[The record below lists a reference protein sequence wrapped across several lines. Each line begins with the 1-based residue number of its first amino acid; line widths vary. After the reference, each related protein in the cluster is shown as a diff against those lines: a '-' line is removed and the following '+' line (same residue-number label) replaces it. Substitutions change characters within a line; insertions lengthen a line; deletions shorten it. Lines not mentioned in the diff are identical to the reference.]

1 MATNKATLSEQI
13 QRIYARFLDK
23 DNPSDVIDIRE
34 VMLLVS
40 QAINKILKLEVAE
53 SFKAGL
59 VDIPKCSL
67 IQYTATVV
75 SESANNRSYIVLPVI
90 PLTLPLDMGIWSISA
105 SNAVMTP
112 YIPIPAQ
119 DVLVFQ
125 GANLSYLE
133 GQIGYYIQGKSAS
146 GTGARVYFTKDI
158 TLSAN
163 GSITSVLINILAS
176 DFSQFTD
183 TDMLPISP
191 EVESAVIAEVLNIIS
206 GGRVSQAEMASQ
218 QEGQ

>member
-1 MATNKATLSEQI
+1 MTTKYILSEQI

-23 DNPSDVIDIRE
+23 DNPSDVIDLRE
-34 VMLLVS
+34 VMLLVN

-67 IQYTATVV
+67 IEYTATVV
-75 SESANNRSYIVLPVI
+75 SDSGNSRSYATLPVI
-90 PLTLPLDMGIWSISA
+90 PLTLPLNMGIWSIAA
-105 SNAVMTP
+105 SNAAMTP

-133 GQIGYYIQGKSAS
+133 GQIGYYVQNK
-146 GTGARVYFTKDI
+146 RVYFTKDI
-158 TLSAN
+158 TLVGN
-163 GSITSVLINILAS
+163 GSITSVIINILAS
-176 DFSQFTD
+176 DFSQFGD
-183 TDMLPISP
+183 NDMLPISP
-191 EVESAVIAEVLNIIS
+191 EVESAVITEVLNIIS

>member
-1 MATNKATLSEQI
+1 MATKAIISEQV

-23 DNPSDVIDIRE
+23 NNPSDVIDIRE

-67 IQYTATVV
+67 IQYTASVT
-75 SESANNRSYIVLPVI
+75 ADATNNRSFITLPVI

-105 SNAVMTP
+105 SNAAMTP
-112 YIPIPAQ
+112 YIPIPSQ

-133 GQIGYYIQGKSAS
+133 GQIGYYVQGKK
-146 GTGARVYFTKDI
+146 VFFTKDI
-158 TLSAN
+158 TLAGN
-163 GSITSVLINILAS
+163 GSISSVIINILAS
-176 DFSQFTD
+176 DFSQFAD
-183 TDMLPISP
+183 NDMLPISP
-191 EVESAVIAEVLNIIS
+191 EVESAVITEVLNIIS
-206 GGRVSQAEMASQ
+206 GGRVSQAELASQ
-218 QEGQ
+218 QQAQ

>member
-1 MATNKATLSEQI
+1 MATTKAILSEQV

-34 VMLLVS
+34 VLLLVS

-67 IQYTATVV
+67 IQYTASVT
-75 SESANNRSYIVLPVI
+75 ADATNNRSYLTLPVI

-105 SNAVMTP
+105 SNAAMTP

-133 GQIGYYIQGKSAS
+133 GQVGYYVQNK
-146 GTGARVYFTKDI
+146 RVYFTKDI
-158 TLSAN
+158 TLVAN
-163 GSITSVLINILAS
+163 GSITSVIINILAS
-176 DFSQFTD
+176 DFSQFGD
-183 TDMLPISP
+183 NDMLPISP

>member
-23 DNPSDVIDIRE
+23 NNPSDVIDIRE
-34 VMLLVS
+34 VMLLVNQS
-40 QAINKILKLEVAE
+40 INKILKLEVAE

-59 VDIPKCSL
+59 VDVPKCSL
-67 IQYTATVV
+67 IQYTASVT
-75 SESANNRSYIVLPVI
+75 ADAPNNRSSITLPVI

-105 SNAVMTP
+105 SNAAMTP

-133 GQIGYYIQGKSAS
+133 GQVGYYIQGKK
-146 GTGARVYFTKDI
+146 VFFTKDI
-158 TLSAN
+158 TLAGN
-163 GSITSVLINILAS
+163 GSISSVIVNILAS
-176 DFSQFTD
+176 DFSQFGD
-183 TDMLPISP
+183 NDMLPISP
-191 EVESAVIAEVLNIIS
+191 EVESAVITEVLNIIS
-206 GGRVSQAEMASQ
+206 GGRVSQAELASKQ
-218 QEGQ
+218 QAQ

>member
-1 MATNKATLSEQI
+1 MANSRYVISEQI
-13 QRIYARFLDK
+13 QRLYARFLDK
-23 DNPSDVIDIRE
+23 NNPSDVIDLRE
-34 VMLLVS
+34 VSLLVS

-67 IQYTATVV
+67 IEYTATVV
-75 SESANNRSYIVLPVI
+75 SDSGNSRSYIALPVI
-90 PLTLPLDMGIWSISA
+90 PLTLPLNMGIWSIA
-105 SNAVMTP
+105 ATNAAMTP

-133 GQIGYYIQGKSAS
+133 GQIGYYVQGKK
-146 GTGARVYFTKDI
+146 VFFTKDI

-163 GSITSVLINILAS
+163 GSISSVILNILAS
-176 DFSQFTD
+176 DFSQLTD

-191 EVESAVIAEVLNIIS
+191 EVESAVITEVLNIIS
-206 GGRVSQAEMASQ
+206 AGRVSQAEMATQ

>member
-1 MATNKATLSEQI
+1 MAVSKSVLSEQI

-23 DNPSDVIDIRE
+23 DNPSDVISIPE

-67 IQYTATVV
+67 IQYTASVT
-75 SESANNRSYIVLPVI
+75 ADAPNNRSSITLPVI

-105 SNAVMTP
+105 SGAAMTP

-125 GANLSYLE
+125 GANLKYLE
-133 GQIGYYIQGKSAS
+133 GQIGYYVQGKK
-146 GTGARVYFTKDI
+146 VFFTKDL
-158 TLSAN
+158 TLAGN
-163 GSITSVLINILAS
+163 GSISSVIINILAS
-176 DFSQFTD
+176 DFSQFAD
-183 TDMLPISP
+183 NDMLPISP
-191 EVESAVIAEVLNIIS
+191 EVESAVITEVLNIIS
-206 GGRVSQAEMASQ
+206 GGRVSQAELASQ
-218 QEGQ
+218 QQAQ

>member
-1 MATNKATLSEQI
+1 MATKAIISEQV

-23 DNPSDVIDIRE
+23 NNPSDVIDIRE

-67 IQYTATVV
+67 IQYTASVT
-75 SESANNRSYIVLPVI
+75 ADATNNRSFITLPVI

-105 SNAVMTP
+105 SNAAMTP
-112 YIPIPAQ
+112 YIPIPSQ

-133 GQIGYYIQGKSAS
+133 GQIGYYVQGKK
-146 GTGARVYFTKDI
+146 VFFTKDI
-158 TLSAN
+158 TLAGN
-163 GSITSVLINILAS
+163 GSISSVIINILAS
-176 DFSQFTD
+176 DFSQFAD
-183 TDMLPISP
+183 NDMLPISP
-191 EVESAVIAEVLNIIS
+191 EVESAVITEVLNIIS

>member
-1 MATNKATLSEQI
+1 MATKAIISEQV

-23 DNPSDVIDIRE
+23 NNPSDVIDIRE
-34 VMLLVS
+34 VMLLVN

-67 IQYTATVV
+67 IQYTASVT
-75 SESANNRSYIVLPVI
+75 ADAPNNRSSITLPVI

-105 SNAVMTP
+105 SGAAMTP

-125 GANLSYLE
+125 GANLKYLE
-133 GQIGYYIQGKSAS
+133 GQIGYYVQGKK
-146 GTGARVYFTKDI
+146 VFFTKDL
-158 TLSAN
+158 TLAGN
-163 GSITSVLINILAS
+163 GSISSVIINILAS
-176 DFSQFTD
+176 DFSQFGD
-183 TDMLPISP
+183 NDMLPISP
-191 EVESAVIAEVLNIIS
+191 EVESAVITEVLNIIS
-206 GGRVSQAEMASQ
+206 GGRVSQAELASQ
-218 QEGQ
+218 QQAQ

>member
-1 MATNKATLSEQI
+1 MATKAIISEQV

-23 DNPSDVIDIRE
+23 NNPSDVIDIRE
-34 VMLLVS
+34 VMLLVN

-67 IQYTATVV
+67 IQYTASVT
-75 SESANNRSYIVLPVI
+75 ADATNNRSFITLPVI

-105 SNAVMTP
+105 SNAAMTP
-112 YIPIPAQ
+112 YIPIPSQ

-133 GQIGYYIQGKSAS
+133 GQIGYYVQGKK
-146 GTGARVYFTKDI
+146 VFFTKDI
-158 TLSAN
+158 TLAGN
-163 GSITSVLINILAS
+163 GSISSVIINILAS
-176 DFSQFTD
+176 DFSQFAD
-183 TDMLPISP
+183 NDMLPISP
-191 EVESAVIAEVLNIIS
+191 EVESAVITEVLNIIS

>member
-1 MATNKATLSEQI
+1 MATKSTISEQC

-67 IQYTATVV
+67 IQYTASVT
-75 SESANNRSYIVLPVI
+75 ADAPNNRSSITLPVI

-105 SNAVMTP
+105 SGAAMTP
-112 YIPIPAQ
+112 YIPIPSQ

-125 GANLSYLE
+125 GANLKFLE
-133 GQIGYYIQGKSAS
+133 GQIGYYVQGKK
-146 GTGARVYFTKDI
+146 VFFTKDL
-158 TLSAN
+158 TLAGN
-163 GSITSVLINILAS
+163 GSISSVIINILAS
-176 DFSQFTD
+176 DFSQFGD
-183 TDMLPISP
+183 NDMLPISP
-191 EVESAVIAEVLNIIS
+191 EVESAVITEVLNIIS
-206 GGRVSQAEMASQ
+206 GGRVSQAELASQ
-218 QEGQ
+218 QQAQ

>member
-1 MATNKATLSEQI
+1 MATTRYILSEQI
-13 QRIYARFLDK
+13 QRLYARFLDK
-23 DNPSDVIDIRE
+23 GNESDTIDLRE
-34 VMLLVS
+34 VSLLVS

-67 IQYTATVV
+67 IEYTATVV
-75 SESANNRSYIVLPVI
+75 SDSGNNRSYIALPVI
-90 PLTLPLDMGIWSISA
+90 PLTLPLNMGIWSISA
-105 SNAVMTP
+105 TNAAMTP

-133 GQIGYYIQGKSAS
+133 GQIGYYVQGKK
-146 GTGARVYFTKDI
+146 VFFTKDI

-163 GSITSVLINILAS
+163 GSISSVILNILAS
-176 DFSQFTD
+176 DFSQLTD

-191 EVESAVIAEVLNIIS
+191 EVESAVITEVLNIIS
-206 GGRVSQAEMASQ
+206 AGRVSQAEMATQ

>member
-1 MATNKATLSEQI
+1 MANSRYVISEQI
-13 QRIYARFLDK
+13 QRLYARFLDK
-23 DNPSDVIDIRE
+23 DNPSDIISIPE
-34 VMLLVS
+34 VSLLVS
-40 QAINKILKLEVAE
+40 QAINKILKLEVSE

-67 IQYTATVV
+67 IEYTATVV
-75 SESANNRSYIVLPVI
+75 SDSGNSRSYIALPVI
-90 PLTLPLDMGIWSISA
+90 PLTLPLNMGIWSIA
-105 SNAVMTP
+105 ATNAAMTP

-133 GQIGYYIQGKSAS
+133 GQIGYYVQGKK
-146 GTGARVYFTKDI
+146 VFFTKDI

-163 GSITSVLINILAS
+163 GSISSVILNILAS
-176 DFSQFTD
+176 DFSQLTD

-191 EVESAVIAEVLNIIS
+191 EVESAVITEVLNIIS
-206 GGRVSQAEMASQ
+206 AGRVSQAEMATQ

>member
-1 MATNKATLSEQI
+1 MAVTKAILSEQV
-13 QRIYARFLDK
+13 QRIYTRFLDRG
-23 DNPSDVIDIRE
+23 NESDTIDIRE

-40 QAINKILKLEVAE
+40 QTINKILKLEVAE

-67 IQYTATVV
+67 IQYTASVT
-75 SESANNRSYIVLPVI
+75 ADAPNNRSFITLPVI
-90 PLTLPLDMGIWSISA
+90 PLTLPLDMGIWNIAA
-105 SNAVMTP
+105 SNAAMTP
-112 YIPIPAQ
+112 YIPIPSQ

-133 GQIGYYIQGKSAS
+133 GQVGYYVQGKK
-146 GTGARVYFTKDI
+146 VFFTKDL
-158 TLSAN
+158 TLAGN
-163 GSITSVLINILAS
+163 GSISSVIINILAS
-176 DFSQFTD
+176 DFSQFGD
-183 TDMLPISP
+183 NDMLPISP
-191 EVESAVIAEVLNIIS
+191 EVESAVITEVLNIIS

>member
-1 MATNKATLSEQI
+1 MTTKYILSEQI

-34 VMLLVS
+34 VSLLVS

-67 IQYTATVV
+67 IQYTASVT
-75 SESANNRSYIVLPVI
+75 ADATNNRSFITLPVI

-105 SNAVMTP
+105 SNAAMTP

-133 GQIGYYIQGKSAS
+133 GQVGYYVQNK
-146 GTGARVYFTKDI
+146 RVYFTKDI
-158 TLSAN
+158 TLVAN
-163 GSITSVLINILAS
+163 GSITSVIINILAS

-183 TDMLPISP
+183 NDMLPISP
-191 EVESAVIAEVLNIIS
+191 EVESAVITEVLNIIS

>member
-1 MATNKATLSEQI
+1 MATKSTISEQC

-59 VDIPKCSL
+59 VDVPKCSL
-67 IQYTATVV
+67 IQYTASVT
-75 SESANNRSYIVLPVI
+75 ADAPNNRSFITLPVI

-105 SNAVMTP
+105 SNAAMTP

-133 GQIGYYIQGKSAS
+133 GQTGYYVQGKK
-146 GTGARVYFTKDI
+146 VFFTKDL
-158 TLSAN
+158 TLAGN
-163 GSITSVLINILAS
+163 GSISSVIINILAS
-176 DFSQFTD
+176 DFSQFAD
-183 TDMLPISP
+183 NDMLPISP
-191 EVESAVIAEVLNIIS
+191 EVESAVITEVLNIIS
-206 GGRVSQAEMASQ
+206 GGRVSQAELASQ
-218 QEGQ
+218 QQAQ

>member
-1 MATNKATLSEQI
+1 MTTKYILSEQI

-23 DNPSDVIDIRE
+23 DNPSDVIDLRE
-34 VMLLVS
+34 VSLLVS

-67 IQYTATVV
+67 IEYTATVV
-75 SESANNRSYIVLPVI
+75 SDSGNSRSYATLPVI
-90 PLTLPLDMGIWSISA
+90 PLTLPLNMGIWSIAA
-105 SNAVMTP
+105 SNAAMTP

-133 GQIGYYIQGKSAS
+133 GQIGYYVQNK
-146 GTGARVYFTKDI
+146 RVYFTKDI
-158 TLSAN
+158 TLVAN
-163 GSITSVLINILAS
+163 GSITSVIINILAS
-176 DFSQFTD
+176 DFSQFGD
-183 TDMLPISP
+183 NDMLPISP
-191 EVESAVIAEVLNIIS
+191 EVESAVITEVLNIIS
-206 GGRVSQAEMASQ
+206 GGRVSQAEMANQ

>member
-1 MATNKATLSEQI
+1 MATKAIISEQV

-23 DNPSDVIDIRE
+23 NNPSDVIDIRE
-34 VMLLVS
+34 VMLLVN

-67 IQYTATVV
+67 IQYTASVT
-75 SESANNRSYIVLPVI
+75 ADATNNRSYLTLPVI

-105 SNAVMTP
+105 SNAAMTP
-112 YIPIPAQ
+112 YIPIPSQ

-133 GQIGYYIQGKSAS
+133 GQIGYYVQGKK
-146 GTGARVYFTKDI
+146 VFFTKDI
-158 TLSAN
+158 TLAGN
-163 GSITSVLINILAS
+163 GSISSVIINILAS
-176 DFSQFTD
+176 DFSQFAD
-183 TDMLPISP
+183 NDMLPISP
-191 EVESAVIAEVLNIIS
+191 EVESAVITEVLNIIS

>member
-1 MATNKATLSEQI
+1 MATKSTISEQC

-67 IQYTATVV
+67 IQYTASVT
-75 SESANNRSYIVLPVI
+75 ADATNNRSFITLPVI

-105 SNAVMTP
+105 SNAAMTP
-112 YIPIPAQ
+112 YIPIPSQ

-133 GQIGYYIQGKSAS
+133 GQIGYYVQGKK
-146 GTGARVYFTKDI
+146 VFFTKDI
-158 TLSAN
+158 TLAGN
-163 GSITSVLINILAS
+163 GSISSVIINILAS
-176 DFSQFTD
+176 DFSQFAD
-183 TDMLPISP
+183 NDMLPISP
-191 EVESAVIAEVLNIIS
+191 EVESAVITEVLNIIS

>member
-1 MATNKATLSEQI
+1 MATKAILSEQV

-34 VMLLVS
+34 VMLLVN

-67 IQYTATVV
+67 IQYTASVT
-75 SESANNRSYIVLPVI
+75 ADAPNNRSSITLPVI

-105 SNAVMTP
+105 SGAAMTP

-125 GANLSYLE
+125 GANLKYLE
-133 GQIGYYIQGKSAS
+133 GQIGYYVQGKK
-146 GTGARVYFTKDI
+146 VFFTKDL
-158 TLSAN
+158 TLAGN
-163 GSITSVLINILAS
+163 GSISSVIINILAS
-176 DFSQFTD
+176 DFSQFGD
-183 TDMLPISP
+183 NDMLPISP
-191 EVESAVIAEVLNIIS
+191 EVESAVITEVLNIIS
-206 GGRVSQAEMASQ
+206 GGRVSQAELASQ
-218 QEGQ
+218 QQAQ

>member
-1 MATNKATLSEQI
+1 MAVSKSVLSEQI

-23 DNPSDVIDIRE
+23 NNISDVIDIRE
-34 VMLLVS
+34 VMLLVN

-67 IQYTATVV
+67 IQYTASVT
-75 SESANNRSYIVLPVI
+75 ADATNNRSFITLPVI

-105 SNAVMTP
+105 SNAAMTP
-112 YIPIPAQ
+112 YIPIPSQ

-125 GANLSYLE
+125 GANLKYLE
-133 GQIGYYIQGKSAS
+133 GQIGYYVQGKK
-146 GTGARVYFTKDI
+146 VFFTKDL
-158 TLSAN
+158 TLAGN
-163 GSITSVLINILAS
+163 GSISSVIINILAS
-176 DFSQFTD
+176 DFSQFAD
-183 TDMLPISP
+183 NDMLPISP
-191 EVESAVIAEVLNIIS
+191 EVESAVITEVLNIIS
-206 GGRVSQAEMASQ
+206 GGRVSQAELASQ

>member
-1 MATNKATLSEQI
+1 MATTKAILSEQV

-67 IQYTATVV
+67 IQYTASVTADVT
-75 SESANNRSYIVLPVI
+75 NNRSYLTLPVI

-105 SNAVMTP
+105 SNAAMTP

-133 GQIGYYIQGKSAS
+133 GQVGYYVQNK
-146 GTGARVYFTKDI
+146 RVYFTKDI
-158 TLSAN
+158 TLVAN
-163 GSITSVLINILAS
+163 GSITSVIINILAS
-176 DFSQFTD
+176 DFSQFGD
-183 TDMLPISP
+183 NDMLPISP
-191 EVESAVIAEVLNIIS
+191 EVESAVITEVLNIIS

>member
-1 MATNKATLSEQI
+1 MATKAIISEQV

-23 DNPSDVIDIRE
+23 NNPSDVIDIRE
-34 VMLLVS
+34 VMLLVN

-67 IQYTATVV
+67 IQYTASVT
-75 SESANNRSYIVLPVI
+75 ADATNNRSFITLPVI

-105 SNAVMTP
+105 SNAAMTP
-112 YIPIPAQ
+112 YIPIPSQ

-133 GQIGYYIQGKSAS
+133 GQIGYYIQGKK
-146 GTGARVYFTKDI
+146 VFFTKDI
-158 TLSAN
+158 TLAGN
-163 GSITSVLINILAS
+163 GSISSVIINILAS
-176 DFSQFTD
+176 DFSQFAD
-183 TDMLPISP
+183 NDMLPISP
-191 EVESAVIAEVLNIIS
+191 EVESAVITEVLNIIS

>member
-1 MATNKATLSEQI
+1 MATKSTLSEQC

-67 IQYTATVV
+67 IQYTATMV
-75 SESANNRSYIVLPVI
+75 SEPANNRSYVVLPVI

-105 SNAVMTP
+105 SNAAMTP

-133 GQIGYYIQGKSAS
+133 GQIGYYVQGKSVS
-146 GTGARVYFTKDI
+146 GTGARVYFTKDL
-158 TLSAN
+158 TLAGN
-163 GSITSVLINILAS
+163 GSIPSVLISILAS
-176 DFSQFTD
+176 DFSQFGD
-183 TDMLPISP
+183 NDMLPISP

>member
-1 MATNKATLSEQI
+1 MAVSKSVLSEQI

-67 IQYTATVV
+67 IQYTASVT
-75 SESANNRSYIVLPVI
+75 ADATNNRSYLTLPVI

-105 SNAVMTP
+105 SNAAMTP

-133 GQIGYYIQGKSAS
+133 GQVGYYVQNK
-146 GTGARVYFTKDI
+146 RVYFTKDI
-158 TLSAN
+158 TLVAN
-163 GSITSVLINILAS
+163 GSITSVIINILAS
-176 DFSQFTD
+176 DFSQFGD
-183 TDMLPISP
+183 NDMLPISP

>member
-1 MATNKATLSEQI
+1 MATKSTLSEQV

-23 DNPSDVIDIRE
+23 NNSSDVIDIRE

-67 IQYTATVV
+67 IQYTASVT
-75 SESANNRSYIVLPVI
+75 ADAPNNRSSITLPVI

-105 SNAVMTP
+105 SNAAMTP
-112 YIPIPAQ
+112 YIPIPSQ

-133 GQIGYYIQGKSAS
+133 GQIGYYVQGKK
-146 GTGARVYFTKDI
+146 VFFTKDL
-158 TLSAN
+158 TLAGN
-163 GSITSVLINILAS
+163 GSISSVIINILAS
-176 DFSQFTD
+176 DFSQFAD
-183 TDMLPISP
+183 NDMLPISP
-191 EVESAVIAEVLNIIS
+191 EVESAVITEVLNIIS
-206 GGRVSQAEMASQ
+206 GGRVSQAELASQ
-218 QEGQ
+218 QQAQ

>member
-1 MATNKATLSEQI
+1 MSVNKATLGEQI

-23 DNPSDVIDIRE
+23 NDISDVIDLRE
-34 VMLLVS
+34 VSLLVS
-40 QAINKILKLEVAE
+40 QSINKILKLEVAE

-59 VDIPKCSL
+59 VDVPKCSL
-67 IQYTATVV
+67 IEYTASVV
-75 SESANNRSYIVLPVI
+75 SDSANNRSYIALPII
-90 PLTLPLDMGIWSISA
+90 PLTLPLNMGIWSIASSA
-105 SNAVMTP
+105 AAMTP
-112 YIPIPAQ
+112 YIPIPSQ

-133 GQIGYYIQGKSAS
+133 GQIGYYVQGK
-146 GTGARVYFTKDI
+146 RVYFTKDI

-163 GSITSVLINILAS
+163 GTITSVVINILAS

-191 EVESAVIAEVLNIIS
+191 EVEYAVITEVLNIIS
-206 GGRVSQAEMASQ
+206 GGRVSQAELATKQ
-218 QEGQ
+218 QGQ

>member
-1 MATNKATLSEQI
+1 MATKSTLSEQC

-67 IQYTATVV
+67 IQYTASVT
-75 SESANNRSYIVLPVI
+75 ADAPNNRSFITLPVI
-90 PLTLPLDMGIWSISA
+90 PLTLPLDMGIWNIAA
-105 SNAVMTP
+105 SNAAMTP
-112 YIPIPAQ
+112 YIPIPSQ

-133 GQIGYYIQGKSAS
+133 GQTGYYVQGKK
-146 GTGARVYFTKDI
+146 VFFTKDL
-158 TLSAN
+158 TLAGN
-163 GSITSVLINILAS
+163 GSISSVIINILAS
-176 DFSQFTD
+176 DFSQFAD
-183 TDMLPISP
+183 NDMLPISP
-191 EVESAVIAEVLNIIS
+191 EVESAVITEVLNVIS
-206 GGRVSQAEMASQ
+206 GGRVSQAELASQ
-218 QEGQ
+218 QQAQ